1 MSLYKESCE
10 RFTELLASSS
20 AVPGGG
26 GASAL
31 VGAIAIALG
40 DMVGEL
46 TVGKKK
52 YADVEEE
59 IKELMIKAQDLRV
72 EFLNCINDDARAFE
86 PLSKAYGLPKDEP
99 GRDEILEKCL
109 KDAAAAPLKVF
120 DLCCVSVELLKE
132 FGEKGSK
139 LMISDAATGI
149 AFARGALYGTA
160 VNVRV
165 NTRLMKDREYAQ
177 QLDAHIADKLNV
189 YSRVCD
195 EVYESIYQ
203 KLSYQD
209 SRQ

>member
-1 MSLYKESCE
+1 MNLYKESCE

-59 IKELMIKAQDLRV
+59 IKELMKKAQDLRIQ
-72 EFLNCINDDARAFE
+72 LLYCIDDDAKAFE
-86 PLSKAYGLPKDEP
+86 PLSKAYGLPSDEP

-149 AFARGALYGTA
+149 AFARGALYGAA

>member
-1 MSLYKESCE
+1 MNLYKESCE

-59 IKELMIKAQDLRV
+59 IEELMIKAQDLRV

-149 AFARGALYGTA
+149 AFARGALYGAA

>member
-1 MSLYKESCE
+1 MNLYKESCE

-52 YADVEEE
+52 YAGVEEE
-59 IKELMIKAQDLRV
+59 IKELMKKAQDLRV

-132 FGEKGSK
+132 FGEKGSR

-149 AFARGALYGTA
+149 AFARGALYGAA

>member
-1 MSLYKESCE
+1 MNLYKESCE
-10 RFTELLASSS
+10 RITELLASSS

-120 DLCCVSVELLKE
+120 DLCCVSVELLKA

-149 AFARGALYGTA
+149 AFARGALYGAA

-177 QLDAHIADKLNV
+177 QLDAHISDKLNV

>member
-1 MSLYKESCE
+1 MNLYKESCE

-52 YADVEEE
+52 YAGVEEE
-59 IKELMIKAQDLRV
+59 IIELLKKAQDLRV

-132 FGEKGSK
+132 FGEKGSR

-149 AFARGALYGTA
+149 AFARGALYGAA

>member
-1 MSLYKESCE
+1 MNLYKESCE

-72 EFLNCINDDARAFE
+72 EFLNCINDDAKAFE
-86 PLSKAYGLPKDEP
+86 PLSKAYGLPSDEP
-99 GRDEILEKCL
+99 NRDEILEKCL

-149 AFARGALYGTA
+149 AFARGALYGAA

>member
-1 MSLYKESCE
+1 MNLYKESCE

-86 PLSKAYGLPKDEP
+86 PLSKAYGLPKDEQ

-149 AFARGALYGTA
+149 AFARGALYGAA

>member
-1 MSLYKESCE
+1 MNLYKESCE

-59 IKELMIKAQDLRV
+59 IEELMIKAQDLRV

-149 AFARGALYGTA
+149 AFARGALYGAA
-160 VNVRV
+160 VNVRA

>member
-1 MSLYKESCE
+1 MNLYKESCE

-52 YADVEEE
+52 YAGVEEE
-59 IKELMIKAQDLRV
+59 IKELMKKAQDLRV

-132 FGEKGSK
+132 FGEKGSR

-149 AFARGALYGTA
+149 TFARGALYGAA

>member
-1 MSLYKESCE
+1 
-10 RFTELLASSS
+10 
-20 AVPGGG
+20 
-26 GASAL
+26 
-31 VGAIAIALG
+31 
-40 DMVGEL
+40 
-46 TVGKKK
+46 
-52 YADVEEE
+52 
-59 IKELMIKAQDLRV
+59 
-72 EFLNCINDDARAFE
+72 
-86 PLSKAYGLPKDEP
+86 
-99 GRDEILEKCL
+99 
-109 KDAAAAPLKVF
+109 LKVF

-149 AFARGALYGTA
+149 AFARGALYGAA

-177 QLDAHIADKLNV
+177 QLDAHIADKLNI

>member
-1 MSLYKESCE
+1 MNLYKESCE

-59 IKELMIKAQDLRV
+59 IKELMKKAQDLRV

-149 AFARGALYGTA
+149 AFARSALFGAA

-177 QLDAHIADKLNV
+177 RLDAHIADKLNV

>member
-1 MSLYKESCE
+1 E

-59 IKELMIKAQDLRV
+59 IEELMIKAQDLRV

-149 AFARGALYGTA
+149 AFARGALYGAA